1 MKRIILAVMAMAL
14 PILHTAAQTDT
25 ITGRCDRY
33 FYNEWYD
40 ECYLYEKA
48 CSNDWP
54 YVIVKRGLPLHHDTL
69 NNRVLLS
76 EQRIA
81 NRMAIKGVAVMTA
94 EIDTNSDINTSV
106 PDTLTH
112 KIPEYIKIYQGNG
125 EMQVP
130 VTTTL
135 LPHLTTLLDSV
146 RWDTAATKVMR
157 LPRCS
162 HTDPADSS
170 SWMTCLVCEVY
181 FDQPVVV
188 DSLYYIGGTVRNN
201 FHMFQQPYEHI
212 PTLYAYVYEIVPSD
226 FCELCIQANRLY
238 CGTEPFDEMPWY
250 LWYNF
255 GAGSANFGPFLPIVD
270 FYNLDAG
277 ADAPHEGTVSG
288 GGRYPAMHEAVVSA
302 TPAPGY
308 SFYQWSDGNTDNP
321 RTVVMTADT
330 TLRAFFL
337 ATDD

>member
-1 MKRIILAVMAMAL
+1 MIMAL
-14 PILHTAAQTDT
+14 PILHATAQTDT

-40 ECYLYEKA
+40 ECYLYGKM
-48 CSNDWP
+48 CNNDWP
-54 YVIVKRGLPLHHDTL
+54 YIVVKRGLPLHHDTQ
-69 NNRVLLS
+69 NERVLLS

-94 EIDTNSDINTSV
+94 EIDSNSDLGIPVS
-106 PDTLTH
+106 DTLTH
-112 KIPEYIKIYQGNG
+112 KMPEYIKIYQGNG

-130 VTTTL
+130 VATTS

-146 RWDTAATKVMR
+146 RWDTVAPKVMR

-162 HTDPADSS
+162 HSDPADSS

-201 FHMFQQPYEHI
+201 FHMLQQPYGQI
-212 PTLYAYVYEIVPSD
+212 PTLYAYVYEISPGD
-226 FCELCIQANRLY
+226 ICELCMQDNRLY

-255 GAGSANFGPFLPIVD
+255 SASSANFGPFLPIVD
-270 FYNLDAG
+270 FYEIDAG
-277 ADAPHEGTVSG
+277 TDFPHEGTVSG
-288 GGRYPAMHEAVVSA
+288 GGRYPAMAEVTVEAIPHE
-302 TPAPGY
+302 GY
-308 SFYQWSDGNTDNP
+308 VFQEWSDGNTENP
-321 RTVVMTADT
+321 RTFAATADL

-337 ATDD
+337 HAGE